1 MAVVTTV
8 NCDWQNITGK
18 TLSHQSVLT
27 SKMKEAVVC
36 VAIGA
41 CNYPMCDTGYTVDLS
56 LCGRITTIISATPE
70 HLEVSNTL
78 LVAQYVPDCCNEAAT
93 GTLHYYEVAAGACPL
108 PMSELPACESCAAC
122 TTVKFHII
130 GF

>member
-36 VAIGA
+36 VAIGS
-41 CNYPMCDTGYTVDLS
+41 CNYPMCNAGYVVDLS

-70 HLEVSNTL
+70 NLEVSDTL
-78 LVAQYVPDCCNEAAT
+78 LIAQYVPDCAGAAAT
-93 GTLHYYEVAAGACPL
+93 GTLHYYETLATCGPL
-108 PMSELPACESCAAC
+108 GELPACESDAAC

>member
-8 NCDWQNITGK
+8 NCDWQAITGK
-18 TLSHQSVLT
+18 TLSRQSVLT
-27 SKMKEAVVC
+27 SKMLEAVVC

-41 CNYPMCDTGYTVDLS
+41 CNYPACNAGYVVDLS
-56 LCGRITTIISATPE
+56 LCGRVTTIISAIPE
-70 HLEVSNTL
+70 PLEVSNTL
-78 LVAQYVPDCCNEAAT
+78 LTAQYVPAACGAAAT
-93 GTLHYYEVAAGACPL
+93 GTLHYYEVAAVCTPFG
-108 PMSELPACESCAAC
+108 ELAMCATDAAC

>member
-8 NCDWQNITGK
+8 NTDWQNITGK

-36 VAIGA
+36 VAIGS
-41 CNYPMCDTGYTVDLS
+41 CNYPMCNDGYVVDLS

-70 HLEVSNTL
+70 DLEVSNTL
-78 LVAQYVPDCCNEAAT
+78 LVAQYVPDTCNEAAT
-93 GTLHYYEVAAGACPL
+93 GTLHYYEAAGNCAPL
-108 PMSELPACESCAAC
+108 RELPACESDAAC

>member
-8 NCDWQNITGK
+8 NCDWTSITGK
-18 TLSHQSVLT
+18 TLTRQSVLT

-36 VAIGA
+36 VAIGS
-41 CNYPMCDTGYTVDLS
+41 CNYPMCNTGYTVDLS
-56 LCGRITTIISATPE
+56 LCGRITTIISAIPE
-70 HLEVSNTL
+70 DLEVSDTL
-78 LVAQYVPDCCNEAAT
+78 LKAQYVPACAGAAAT
-93 GTLHYYEVAAGACPL
+93 GTLHYYEVAAVCTPFGELAAC
-108 PMSELPACESCAAC
+108 AACAAC